1 MWTTRRLGVAGENY
15 NGSDYVNPVI
25 GLDVSKGVSHAQAFA
40 DRGTPYGK
48 IFRFNHD
55 LDGLASFL
63 RYAQDLESF
72 TGKRAEGVKKSFVIQ
87 ANDICF

>member
-1 MWTTRRLGVAGENY
+1 MNH
-15 NGSDYVNPVI
+15 VI
-25 GLDVSKGVSHAQAFA
+25 GLDVFKGESHVQAFA

-63 RYAQDLESF
+63 R
-72 TGKRAEGVKKSFVIQ
+72 
-87 ANDICF
+87 